1 MTGQKAAPYAL
12 LSYQQ
17 EWVGDT
23 SPVKVVEKSRRVGIS
38 WSEAADAGLYAASE
52 SGDDVWYIGYNKDMA
67 EEFISDSAFWARQ
80 YDLAAGEI
88 EEEVLV
94 DDKKDILT
102 FRINFASGHKIVAL
116 SSRPKNLRGKAGR
129 VVIDEAA
136 FHDDLGELIKAAIA
150 LLMWGG
156 EVRIISTHDGEDNP
170 FNELVNDIRS
180 GKKPYSLHR
189 ITFDEALDAGL
200 YKRICLV
207 KRLTWSPEAQQTW
220 RREMIDFYGDD
231 ADEELFCIPSK
242 GSGTPLTRALVET
255 CLQPG
260 IPVLRYEQTD
270 AFTLRD
276 DGYRYSIVEDW
287 CEEHLKPILDGMDP
301 QRQSCFGEDF
311 ARSGDLTVV
320 LPLQE
325 QQDATWRSPFMV
337 ELRNMP
343 FRQQEQVLFYIVDRL
358 PRFRHGALDARG
370 NGQYLAE
377 VAQQRYGANRIS
389 QVMLSESWYRENM
402 PRYKTAFEDR
412 SIVLARDADL
422 IEDHRALKKIKGVIK
437 LPETRTSDSGAK
449 GKGKKRHGDSAIAGA
464 MAWYAT
470 GQEGGGEIEFESTG
484 VQRESSNL
492 SGYMK

>member
-1 MTGQKAAPYAL
+1 MTKQYSAPYAL
-12 LSYQQ
+12 LPYQQ

-23 SPVKVVEKSRRVGIS
+23 SPVKVMEKSRRVGIS
-38 WSEAADAGLYAASE
+38 WSEAADGALFAASE

-67 EEFISDSAFWARQ
+67 EEFISDCAFWAKQ

-129 VVIDEAA
+129 VIVDEAA
-136 FHDDLGELIKAAIA
+136 FHDDLGELIKAAMA

-170 FNELVNDIRS
+170 FNELVNDIRA

-189 ITFDEALDAGL
+189 ITFDDALAAGL
-200 YKRICLV
+200 YQRICLV
-207 KRLTWSPEAQQTW
+207 KGLPWSPEAQEKW
-220 RREMIDFYGDD
+220 RQEMIDFYGDD
-231 ADEELFCIPSK
+231 ADEELHCIPSK
-242 GSGTPLTRALVET
+242 GSGTPLTRALIET

-270 AFTLRD
+270 EFTLKED
-276 DGYRYSIVEDW
+276 DYRFSVVQDW
-287 CEEHLKPILDGMDP
+287 CEEHLAPLLDKMDP
-301 QRQSCFGEDF
+301 KRQTCFGEDF
-311 ARSGDLTVV
+311 ARSGDLTVI

-325 QQDATWRSPFMV
+325 QQDATWKCPFMV

-358 PRFRHGALDARG
+358 PRFRHGSLDARG

-377 VAQQRYGANRIS
+377 VAQQRYGANRIT
-389 QVMLSESWYRENM
+389 QVMLSGAWYRENM

-412 SIVLARDADL
+412 SIVLAKDADL
-422 IEDHRALKKIKGVIK
+422 IEDHRALKKIKGVIR
-437 LPETRTSDSGAK
+437 LPETRTSETGSK
-449 GKGKKRHGDSAIAGA
+449 GKKNKKKRHGDSAIAGA
-464 MAWYAT
+464 LAWYST
-470 GQEGGGEIEFESTG
+470 GQEGGGETEYQSTG
-484 VQRESSNL
+484 KRRL
-492 SGYMK
+492 ARRGGAF